1 MRENDLKKI
10 SRTAI
15 IILSALLIASCLAS
29 CDAHISDPIKSLQP
43 SETETDSDKPSEA
56 ITDPLTPETEV
67 FDYIIQYQNSIPVSP
82 LEYDTTQVEL
92 SCDDG
97 FSISVPVVTIDSGMY
112 PVYESGS
119 NSSLN
124 TAFISI
130 PDSNHRKYIVWNMHK
145 IYVAD
150 FYQASLTALLP
161 EDDGN
166 ITYDQ
171 ALNTNDANGLY
182 WGTKP
187 ILSFDGRYL
196 LYLTNRRDNG
206 KTNDMRLYE
215 MDTGEDQLLLKDTY
229 YTDAYIS
236 DSTVFFTCNNKLMRI
251 EISSKVLGTVS
262 NDISV
267 NGSFSYP
274 YYIYTK
280 EYCHTYN
287 IINILSLGVTEGT
300 AGTSSSALCIGTNT
314 YNNICAITLLDKT
327 DVSVLF
333 LDLSSNGTVKT
344 CSIDTPFRVIYRQ
357 WIDGNRFLV
366 SGYEEATGNEKT
378 YIFTY

>member
-1 MRENDLKKI
+1 VNDLKKI
-10 SRTAI
+10 SETAI
-15 IILSALLIASCLAS
+15 TILSAILMASSLAS
-29 CDAHISDPIKSLQP
+29 CDVSSTAPQQSLLPTASETAEDEP
-43 SETETDSDKPSEA
+43 SET
-56 ITDPLTPETEV
+56 ITDPLAPETEV
-67 FDYIIQYQNSIPVSP
+67 FDYLIQYQNSIPVLP
-82 LEYDTTQVEL
+82 LDYDTTQVVL

-97 FSISVPVVTIDSGMY
+97 FSISVPIITIDSGMY

-145 IYVAD
+145 IYMVD
-150 FYQASLTALLP
+150 FYLATLITLLP
-161 EDDGN
+161 ENDGN
-166 ITYDQ
+166 ITYDH
-171 ALNTNDANGLY
+171 ALSTNDANGLY

-187 ILSFDGRYL
+187 ILSTDGKYL

-206 KTNDMRLYE
+206 KTNDMRIYDLV
-215 MDTGEDQLLLKDTY
+215 TGEDQLLLKDAF

-236 DSTVFFTCNNKLMRI
+236 ADTVFFTCNNRLMRI

-287 IINILSLGVTEGT
+287 IINILSLGEAEGS
-300 AGTSSSALCIGTNT
+300 AGTSSAALSISTNIF
-314 YNNICAITLLDKT
+314 NSICAVTILDKT
-327 DVSVLF
+327 EVSMLF
-333 LDLSSNGTVKT
+333 LDLSSNNVIRTYN
-344 CSIDTPFRVIYRQ
+344 IDVPFRVLYKQ
-357 WIDGNRFLV
+357 WVDENRFLI
-366 SGYEEATGNEKT
+366 SGYEDATGNEKT
-378 YIFTY
+378 YIFSY